1 MGGLADSIAQSCRQL
16 GVDFLLDAPVARIE
30 TSGGAVTGISLED
43 GRSFLIGAG
52 QAMRS
57 DTVMQEVILTDPIL
71 TLGAET
77 GAPKRMNAK
86 RGVYNE
92 KTRILRL
99 SGDVRIDNGSGQ
111 RVATNDALVDTR
123 SGRITGN
130 DGLVGDGRRAHVRH
144 TCTWDVVVLGLEQ
157 PRPDRRRNHGHQ
169 PVVAGA
175 DRKRI
180 GLDKCFGRMAAHVWP
195 SRTGDVVVLGSR
207 R

>member
-1 MGGLADSIAQSCRQL
+1 MSGEAFSSGPGRDALASWQRRSGLIRAMRWGLPVLMGALVLALAVYFVASSLASARQKPRQSSTAIQL
-16 GVDFLLDAPVARIE
+16 VGARFM
-30 TSGGAVTGISLED
+30 GRMED

-130 DGLVGDGRRAHVRH
+130 DGLVGDGPLGQMQAKSYDVDRDTGRVTLKGGVRAR
-144 TCTWDVVVLGLEQ
+144 LE
-157 PRPDRRRNHGHQ
+157 N
-169 PVVAGA
+169 
-175 DRKRI
+175 
-180 GLDKCFGRMAAHVWP
+180 
-195 SRTGDVVVLGSR
+195 
-207 R
+207 

>member
-1 MGGLADSIAQSCRQL
+1 MSTQAIPLAASPDPLDRWRRRSAVIRGLRWGLPVLMGLLILALAGYFAASSVMAARQKPRPSTTAIKL
-16 GVDFLLDAPVARIE
+16 VGARFM
-30 TSGGAVTGISLED
+30 GRMED

-57 DTVMQEVILTDPIL
+57 DSVMQEVVLTDPIL

-77 GAPKRMNAK
+77 GAPKRMTAK
-86 RGVYNE
+86 RGAYNE

-130 DGLVGDGRRAHVRH
+130 DGLVGDGPLGQMQAKSYDVDRDTGRVTLKGGVRAR
-144 TCTWDVVVLGLEQ
+144 LE
-157 PRPDRRRNHGHQ
+157 N
-169 PVVAGA
+169 
-175 DRKRI
+175 
-180 GLDKCFGRMAAHVWP
+180 
-195 SRTGDVVVLGSR
+195 
-207 R
+207 

>member
-1 MGGLADSIAQSCRQL
+1 MTSEAMPLAASLDPLDRWRRRSAVIRALRWGLPVLMGLLILALAGYFAASSVTAARQKPRPSTTAIKL
-16 GVDFLLDAPVARIE
+16 VGARFM
-30 TSGGAVTGISLED
+30 GRMED

-57 DTVMQEVILTDPIL
+57 DSVMQEVVLTDPIL

-77 GAPKRMNAK
+77 GAPKRMTAK

-130 DGLVGDGRRAHVRH
+130 DGLVGDGPLGQMQAKSYDVDRDTGRVTLKGGVRAR
-144 TCTWDVVVLGLEQ
+144 LE
-157 PRPDRRRNHGHQ
+157 N
-169 PVVAGA
+169 
-175 DRKRI
+175 
-180 GLDKCFGRMAAHVWP
+180 
-195 SRTGDVVVLGSR
+195 
-207 R
+207 